1 MNVESQKIN
10 GKSLASDIFTTST
23 VSGVFRWSILSALL
37 SCQANSK
44 ALINDTMHV
53 KLAKSIKI

>member
-1 MNVESQKIN
+1 MNETIQKVI
-10 GKSLASDIFTTST
+10 GKYLTSDIFTTST
-23 VSGVFRWSILSALL
+23 VPGVFWWSVLSALL

-44 ALINDTMHV
+44 ALINDKIHV